1 MLYGKRSFSKKIKE
15 KITKKMNNLWDTTI
29 PVFEYPDNFRRIYEI
44 FYVSQRKNFSNWI
57 GKVSNNFSK
66 DIDWWSASPSSRNTY
81 ISELFHNICV
91 LETLKYLKRKKK
103 FPDIIIVKSNE
114 LKNIINFNFG
124 KSIIKVKKEKEFF
137 DLLKK
142 IYFIF
147 WPLIFSFT
155 IVSLSRVFRKNNF
168 NLSENK
174 NILIDIFVTSNNLT
188 TNRFYNNLEKKL
200 KVKKNIYFVP
210 TIVNVNIFKLP
221 SLITKIRNNKNFILK
236 EDFINFTDI
245 LFAFNYLFRKKKF
258 YINYENYKGW
268 NLDNLIKEEFS
279 KYSNFQAILI
289 SLQNYCFAKNLK
301 KRNVKLKK
309 VIDWFE
315 NTTVDKGWNFGFRK
329 FFPETLTVGYQSY
342 TLYRQFMCKHPSNS
356 EYLHKVI
363 PQKIVVIGK
372 AYKKA
377 RKEFCKKIKI
387 DVGPALRF
395 SHVFLQK
402 FNYKRKYNILVS
414 LNLDLIESKKILSSV
429 IDAKYV
435 ASGKKIFIKSHPL
448 LSLSKIIDKK
458 NIPEN
463 FVELEGDF
471 YDIAKNSRIII
482 SAGISSSIVESFA
495 YGCAIVMP
503 YMNKNDYYNF
513 KYLKIPKSSYKI
525 CKDIYELDR
534 EINHFLNEKA
544 KDTRKRIK
552 KSILLRP
559 KLFQKTTNNNLKI
572 FS

>member
-1 MLYGKRSFSKKIKE
+1 
-15 KITKKMNNLWDTTI
+15 KKMNNLWDTTI

-258 YINYENYKGW
+258 
-268 NLDNLIKEEFS
+268 
-279 KYSNFQAILI
+279 
-289 SLQNYCFAKNLK
+289 
-301 KRNVKLKK
+301 
-309 VIDWFE
+309 
-315 NTTVDKGWNFGFRK
+315 
-329 FFPETLTVGYQSY
+329 
-342 TLYRQFMCKHPSNS
+342 
-356 EYLHKVI
+356 
-363 PQKIVVIGK
+363 
-372 AYKKA
+372 
-377 RKEFCKKIKI
+377 
-387 DVGPALRF
+387 
-395 SHVFLQK
+395 
-402 FNYKRKYNILVS
+402 
-414 LNLDLIESKKILSSV
+414 
-429 IDAKYV
+429 
-435 ASGKKIFIKSHPL
+435 
-448 LSLSKIIDKK
+448 
-458 NIPEN
+458 
-463 FVELEGDF
+463 
-471 YDIAKNSRIII
+471 
-482 SAGISSSIVESFA
+482 
-495 YGCAIVMP
+495 
-503 YMNKNDYYNF
+503 
-513 KYLKIPKSSYKI
+513 
-525 CKDIYELDR
+525 
-534 EINHFLNEKA
+534 
-544 KDTRKRIK
+544 
-552 KSILLRP
+552 
-559 KLFQKTTNNNLKI
+559 
-572 FS
+572 